1 MKRTRPV
8 EEVVA
13 PSQIRVL
20 VIDDDP
26 VSLLATEHVLRG
38 RGEMDVTTADGPER
52 ALDLLASSGYDVV
65 LTDVQMPQMT
75 GLELLSRLR
84 DGSPGLPVVVMTGD
98 PRITAAQAVIR
109 SEADGYLFKPLD
121 PTKMIRMVTRL
132 ARPAPAP
139 EPVRRRL
146 FSRRG

>member
-1 MKRTRPV
+1 MKRTETV
-8 EEVVA
+8 EEVPRLRV
-13 PSQIRVL
+13 RVL

-38 RGEMDVTTADGPER
+38 RGEMDVTTATGPVQ
-52 ALDLLASSGYDVV
+52 ALDLLSSSAFDVV
-65 LTDVQMPQMT
+65 LTDVQMPEMD
-75 GLELLSRLR
+75 GLQLLTRLR
-84 DGSPGLPVVVMTGD
+84 EGSPGLPVVVVTGD
-98 PRITAAQAVIR
+98 PRISSAQQLIR

-121 PTKMIRMVTRL
+121 PVKLVRMVTRL
-132 ARPAPAP
+132 ARPAPEP

>member
-1 MKRTRPV
+1 MKRAQPV
-8 EEVVA
+8 EDVA
-13 PSQIRVL
+13 PGPIRVL

-38 RGEMDVTTADGPER
+38 RGEMDVTTAQGPAQ
-52 ALDLLASSGYDVV
+52 ALDLLASSGFDVV

-75 GLELLSRLR
+75 GLELLGRLR

-98 PRITAAQAVIR
+98 PRITAAQEVIR

-121 PTKMIRMVTRL
+121 ATRLIRMVTRL

-139 EPVRRRL
+139 EPQRRRL